1 MTPCLEIEGKKTMKV
16 NCLTCQTRYLI
27 ADDKIPTGGAKA
39 TCPNC
44 GQRIV
49 IRTPEKRKGT
59 TSFFS
64 PSPDADFGQTIAY
77 DFSEVDQSQTEVTAL
92 LEEVSSQEPFF
103 RQGFSFALR
112 DVATSQEFPLS
123 KPAITLGRSGVDI
136 NLSDPEVSRRHCLV
150 KVFGDRFVVV
160 DLKSTNGTY
169 FEGRKV
175 MTAKLGTGGK
185 FTVGNTTLEP
195 VVKENR

>member
-1 MTPCLEIEGKKTMKV
+1 MNVT
-16 NCLTCQTRYLI
+16 CLTCQTKYRI
-27 ADDKIPTGGAKA
+27 IDEKIPAGGAKA
-39 TCPNC
+39 NCPNC
-44 GQRIV
+44 GQQIV
-49 IRTPEKRKGT
+49 IRAPEKREGA

-92 LEEVSSQEPFF
+92 LEEVSRREPFF
-103 RQGFSFALR
+103 REGLSFALR
-112 DVATSQEFPLS
+112 EVTTGQEFPLS
-123 KPAITLGRSGVDI
+123 KPAITLGRSGGDI
-136 NLSDPEVSRRHCLV
+136 NLSDPEVSRKHCLV

-169 FEGRKV
+169 CEGRKV
-175 MTAKLGTGGK
+175 MTAKLGRGGK

-195 VVKENR
+195 IVKENG